1 LRRIIN
7 AKSDVSLSELFELDA
22 ETAAYCIVVA
32 AVMRRDRDF
41 ANCGVFKKLA
51 EAYHNKNGKKLALVA
66 RAVASGNLGDEVAL
80 ESNDPRRASAFINLI
95 QKIRSCP
102 FNYLEGGNE
111 LSRFKAL
118 LAGTTILRHVLNHPR
133 YGKPLEKFVVDTF
146 RSIDPLLDELKG
158 GELLTWDQQE
168 KLSV

>member
-1 LRRIIN
+1 M
-7 AKSDVSLSELFELDA
+7 SLSELFELDA

-32 AVMRRDRDF
+32 AVMSRDPKF

-51 EAYHNKNGKKLALVA
+51 EAYQNKNRVKLALVA
-66 RAVASGNLGDEVAL
+66 QAMASGNIGDEPL
-80 ESNDPRRASAFINLI
+80 KSNDPRRASLLVNLV

-102 FNYLEGGNE
+102 FNYIEEGNDK

-118 LAGTTILRHVLNHPR
+118 LAGTTVLRHVLNHPR
-133 YGKPLEKFVVDTF
+133 YGKSLEKFVVDTF
-146 RSIDPLLDELKG
+146 ISIDPLLDEISG
-158 GELLTWDQQE
+158 GELLTWDQQK